1 MPQRDVTVGFIGLG
15 HMGKP
20 MARNLLQA
28 GYPLVA
34 HNRSR
39 AAVDDLAREGAQP
52 AACAREV
59 AERADVVITM
69 LPDSPEVE
77 LVALGSGG
85 IIEGAR
91 EGLVVIDMSTILPR
105 ASRDI
110 AARLGDQGVVMLDAP
125 VSGGPQG
132 ARDGTLAIMVGGPKD
147 AFDRCL
153 PILEVMGR
161 KIVHIGGNGQGAM
174 AKLCNQVACVL
185 NLVGV
190 AETLVLARRARLDLE
205 RVLEAV
211 GAGAGSSWM
220 LANQGPKMVARDFA
234 PGFFIRLQQKDL
246 RLVMTAADELNLPLL
261 GTALAQQLFRALE
274 AGGEAELGTQAIIKA
289 VERLAALPE

>member
-52 AACAREV
+52 AACACEV

-190 AETLVLARRARLDLE
+190 AETLVLARRAGLDLG

-220 LANQGPKMVARDFA
+220 LANQGPKMAARDFA